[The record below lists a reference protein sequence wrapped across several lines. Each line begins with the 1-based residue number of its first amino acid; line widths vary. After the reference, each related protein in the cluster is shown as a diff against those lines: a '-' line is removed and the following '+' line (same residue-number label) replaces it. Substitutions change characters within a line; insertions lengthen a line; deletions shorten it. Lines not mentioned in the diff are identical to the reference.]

1 LLIKKESEAR
11 WTIKLP
17 SKNYITFSVLKGEAS
32 IKKATY
38 ATEFGSIQETLCICI
53 DLVDGQSEALVS
65 WT

>member
-1 LLIKKESEAR
+1 LLIKKESEAK

-17 SKNYITFSVLKGEAS
+17 SKKHITFSVLKGEAS

-38 ATEFGSIQETLCICI
+38 ASEFGSIQETLCICI